1 MRYKKAP
8 EGDVDY
14 ILGLLGTIYP
24 LSEELRQAFHEKT
37 VSLSVKKGA
46 VLLQEGERCEYM
58 YFIKRGAMMGKT
70 IHQKKQIVTYI
81 SIDNEFVS
89 SISGLHG
96 VVPSKEAIVA
106 VEDTELI
113 AMHNDDLQE
122 LFAQYFDMNYFFRV
136 MVEQYYRDAQ
146 ERSYII
152 RVGNA
157 KERYLYFVNTKPG
170 YVERLP
176 LELVASMLDMKLAT
190 LLKVQK
196 QYQLSLQKDRDTEFW
211 CKEIEVQMLEQEV
224 YKVTSFNLTD
234 FAKILNIAPQ
244 KLSSILNNVYRS
256 NFVDFINS
264 YRINSIKKQM
274 SDPFA
279 MQHYTLEA
287 LARNAGFAS
296 RSAFYS
302 CFKKQVGVSPTE
314 YLKNLEM
321 ASLAV

>member
-1 MRYKKAP
+1 MRYKKTP

-122 LFAQYFDMNYFFRV
+122 LFAQYFDMNYLFRV

-321 ASLAV
+321 VSLAV

>member
-1 MRYKKAP
+1 MRYKKTP

-122 LFAQYFDMNYFFRV
+122 LFAQYFDMNYLFRV

-176 LELVASMLDMKLAT
+176 PELVASMLDMKLAT

-211 CKEIEVQMLEQEV
+211 CREIEVQMLEQEV
-224 YKVTSFNLTD
+224 YKVISFNLTD